1 MIRKINNN
9 YALVSKTG
17 KPLAYYKGEGEPT
30 NEWVEKEEAR
40 IKFLKHKL
48 GEEYSES
55 LEEIYTPL
63 LEIIHPNMMGIAE
76 LFRFNLAATPV
87 QKAQHKQHLMN
98 RDYQSAWNLVSNVLN
113 IGKINANIYKPDPNK
128 IDIATTAGISNASG
142 NKPNNLVKF
151 ESLLQCVK

>member
-1 MIRKINNN
+1 MIKKINNN

-76 LFRFNLAATPV
+76 LYKFNLAATPE
-87 QKAQHKQHLMN
+87 QKAQHRQHLAN

-113 IGKINANIYKPDPNK
+113 IGKIDANIYKPNPNK
-128 IDIATTAGISNASG
+128 IDIATAAGSE

-151 ESLLQCVK
+151 ESLFQNVK